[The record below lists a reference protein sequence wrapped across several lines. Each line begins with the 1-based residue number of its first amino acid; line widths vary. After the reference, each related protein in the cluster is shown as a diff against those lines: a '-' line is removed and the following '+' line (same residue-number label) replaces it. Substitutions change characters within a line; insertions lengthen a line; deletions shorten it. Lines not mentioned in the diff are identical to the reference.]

1 MLDLMHDT
9 DITRF
14 RHVQNKNSD
23 EYQEHVIC
31 DGMKVMSIVETYFVF
46 SGKSCSQVFVTKCM
60 NVQMI

>member
-1 MLDLMHDT
+1 MLDLMHAI

-46 SGKSCSQVFVTKCM
+46 SGKS
-60 NVQMI
+60 